1 MQSSRPQEG
10 GQQQPLPLDRAL
22 GALLLLHGSGCAM
35 PLSGLASAL
44 GLADSALLATLRSKP
59 EAFAIVERSSSLS
72 GGSSSSLSGGG
83 QQQQKEQLPPA
94 AQGVSLDWRVL
105 AVSALRV
112 CPRYRDRTGCPEGDG
127 CAKLHVC
134 RRFVLGSCKFGSDCK
149 LSHDFRDGHNRD
161 LCYKSGVESLPF
173 DPMQTLLLQNDPTLL
188 PQICKTYK
196 VLDAPGECKYGS
208 KCARLHLCRPFVL
221 GVCKFGDKCRRS
233 HGLSDAALRRQLKQQ
248 GTYAWSDAEL
258 LSLLRRREQIHAA
271 AAAAAGGADAA
282 DDAADDGAT
291 KAPLGFA
298 ARGRKAGG
306 SGGDGWPAG
315 AAGRDGEGDI
325 CFYHLLSKC
334 HYKERCLK
342 SHAALPYRW
351 QERPHGGGAWQ
362 DLPDPEAM
370 ERHYCDPASV
380 SHDSVDFMHM
390 KSVHGT
396 VRRLSTA
403 NAVAMPDNFLLTT
416 RWSWYWQECVGTWIK
431 FGDEATTNDK
441 ANASSL
447 DLEKAYHEDKEGSFK
462 FTAGRFS
469 YRLDFKDMTQTN
481 LEVGTRRSVRRRP
494 LLVTAR
500 DVEAARGRHGSL
512 HRIGVGSAPAHWDR
526 ASLSDVDI
534 SFVEL
539 VNTTSEYNEV
549 ATLFKNT
556 LGQPSI
562 NILNVKRVQNLELW
576 DAFQR
581 KREWMRKKNGG
592 VEVEERKLFHGTRP
606 EHVAPIC
613 QQNIDWRLRGAHGTR
628 FGEGSYFARDA
639 SYSHAY
645 SHKGRKGTAPASAA
659 MFLARVLVG
668 RYTRGVAGYVWP
680 PAIKASPSTS
690 AGQPAPEVFYD
701 SCVNTEIDPSIF
713 VVFERDQIYP
723 EYVIEYQF

>member
-1 MQSSRPQEG
+1 MQSSYPQEG
-10 GQQQPLPLDRAL
+10 QQQQEKPPLPLDRAL
-22 GALLLLHGSGCAM
+22 DTLHDSGCAL
-35 PLSGLASAL
+35 PLSALASAL
-44 GLADSALLATLRSKP
+44 GFPDLALLAALRSKP
-59 EAFAIVERSSSLS
+59 ELFALVEGS
-72 GGSSSSLSGGG
+72 SSSSLSGG
-83 QQQQKEQLPPA
+83 QQQQQPER
-94 AQGVSLDWRVL
+94 GSLDWRVL

-112 CPRYRDRTGCPEGDG
+112 CPRYRERTGCPDGEG

-134 RRFVLGSCKFGSDCK
+134 RRFVLGSCKFGPDCK
-149 LSHDFRDGHNRD
+149 FSHDFRDGHNRD
-161 LCYKSGVESLPF
+161 LCYKSGVEGLPF

-196 VLDAPGECKYGS
+196 VLDAAGECKYGN

-221 GVCKFGDKCRRS
+221 GVCKFGDKCRRN
-233 HGLSDAALRRQLKQQ
+233 HGLSDAGLRRLLKQH
-248 GTYAWSDAEL
+248 GVCAWPDAAL
-258 LSLLRRREQIHAA
+258 LGLLRRREQIHAA
-271 AAAAAGGADAA
+271 AGGGADAA
-282 DDAADDGAT
+282 DDGAT
-291 KAPLGFA
+291 IAPLGFAARAA

-315 AAGRDGEGDI
+315 AAGRDGEGEI
-325 CFYHLLSKC
+325 CLYHLLSKC
-334 HYKERCLK
+334 HYKDRCLK

-351 QERPHGGGAWQ
+351 QERSHGGGAWQ
-362 DLPDPEAM
+362 DLPGTEAM

-380 SHDSVDFMHM
+380 SHDSVDFIHM

-431 FGDEATTNDK
+431 YGDEATTNDRAK
-441 ANASSL
+441 SNVSSL

-469 YRLDFKDMTQTN
+469 YRLDFKDMMQTN
-481 LEVGTRRSVRRRP
+481 LEVGTRRCVRRRP

-500 DVEAARGRHGSL
+500 DVEVARERHASL
-512 HRIGVGSAPAHWDR
+512 SRTGVGSVPAHWDR

-534 SFVEL
+534 SLVEL
-539 VNTTSEYNEV
+539 VNTTSEYKEV

-556 LGQPSI
+556 LSQPSI

-581 KREWMRKKNGG
+581 KREWMRKKNDG

-606 EHVAPIC
+606 KHVVPIC
-613 QQNIDWRLRGAHGTR
+613 QQNIDWRLRGAHGTAY
-628 FGEGSYFARDA
+628 GEGSYFARDA
-639 SYSHAY
+639 SYSHTY
-645 SHKGRKGTAPASAA
+645 SKGRKGTAPASAA

-668 RYTRGVAGYVWP
+668 RYTCGKAGYVRP